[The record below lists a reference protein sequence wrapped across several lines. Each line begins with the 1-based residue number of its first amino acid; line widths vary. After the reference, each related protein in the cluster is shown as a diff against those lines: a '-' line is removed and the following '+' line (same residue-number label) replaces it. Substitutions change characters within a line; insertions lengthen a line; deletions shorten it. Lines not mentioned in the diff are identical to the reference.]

1 MNILQAYYNNFEYFR
16 VYSGINHMKDYI
28 KFDSKNIIT
37 KFNPGIYSNTEWIKV
52 FGEFL

>member
-1 MNILQAYYNNFEYFR
+1 MIILPEHNIGLDYFR
-16 VYSGINHMKDYI
+16 VYSNRTHIKDYI

-37 KFNPGIYSNTEWIKV
+37 KFNPGIFSNTEWIKV